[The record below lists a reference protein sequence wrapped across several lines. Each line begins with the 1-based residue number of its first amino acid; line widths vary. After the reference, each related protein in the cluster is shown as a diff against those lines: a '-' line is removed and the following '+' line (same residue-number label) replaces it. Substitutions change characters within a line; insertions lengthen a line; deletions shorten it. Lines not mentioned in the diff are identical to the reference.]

1 MGVQMQWRLNGE
13 SVEVFATQAGQA
25 VSLSG
30 LTSAERI
37 HLAAGLARLEAAVL
51 ETEEGVTPLA
61 DETGYRLSRD
71 FLQALNAEQAR
82 TLGLPGDVPFSLW
95 VRLSGTFVSPNTKV
109 MLAWHDVSGSPIRT
123 KEEVG
128 ILSYGSKSYRVPMS
142 LARIQ
147 RASERFNATEGDL
160 DSRLAVVSE
169 LKAALELAA
178 GETIETDRQLADM
191 RFRHASAIS
200 LDVAVAKDG
209 VSFDPVFFS
218 DDVRDQAQDKG
229 ELVKVTESL
238 LTPELQRKLAQQFR
252 SARVAKSTYVLAQ
265 GEYLYVDPD
274 LRLTLDVIKDYQGR
288 PAEERAR
295 FARAPQS
302 FLKDKLS
309 SGGLSEEECD
319 QAVNKAFVETDAFS
333 ERVIEVGLW
342 KPPVLPFVRRSPN
355 NWFPEAFGLKIGT
368 KTVTIPE
375 NQLEP
380 LANALAG
387 AISAGLA
394 DVIVPGTSELVPASR
409 DALDAVN
416 AMLELFL
423 KVPRVE
429 IDETPAPDEPL
440 SNSGEGKLPKE
451 KSILVVQ
458 DNFEEE
464 SFTAQFSPRGSFTS
478 FEMPMG
484 VVTELKQ
491 HQMQGVEWLQRCWAL
506 GYPGV
511 LLADDMGL
519 GKTLQTLSFIAWLQQ
534 KRAELSLPKKPILVV
549 APISLLGSW
558 QSEAYRHLSPGSLG
572 EMACLYGNHL
582 RQFRQKG
589 FQRADVI
596 EGISTLDVT
605 RLKSFDWVLTTYETM
620 RDYHLSLGLI
630 DFAFLAFDEMQKIK
644 NPQSMMTS
652 AAQALQGE
660 FKVGLTGTPIE
671 NSLADVWTL
680 FDTLMPGALGLGNLR
695 HFLSLYRLDAPD
707 ALKELKSRLTE
718 STETKPAPML
728 RRMKIDV
735 AKDLPLKIEMTVP
748 RPMPEAQALAYINA
762 LSGAVSAGGRRGRLD
777 AFHRIR
783 GISLHPSFAE
793 ESSITGGDD
802 YVAVSARLT
811 SCLKILDEVK
821 AKGDKAL
828 VFVESLAMQEWL
840 AFYLRE
846 RYQLKLHPAR
856 IYGDTSADRR
866 TAIVDRFQSGPEGE
880 FDVLLLSP
888 KAAGVGLTLTAA
900 THVIHLTRW
909 WNPAVEDQCTD
920 RAYRIG
926 QTKNV
931 QVYYLQ
937 AVHPLYGDGSF
948 DCVLD
953 QLLSRKRT
961 LSKGMLVPLETGDE
975 LDEIFKA
982 LAGMNER
989 TSGNA

>member
-1 MGVQMQWRLNGE
+1 MGVQMQWRFNGE

-25 VSLSG
+25 VSLANLS
-30 LTSAERI
+30 SADRV
-37 HLAAGLARLEAAVL
+37 HLAAGLARVEAAVL
-51 ETEEGVTPLA
+51 EAEEGVTQTA
-61 DETGYRLSRD
+61 DESGYRLSRD

-82 TLGLPGDVPFSLW
+82 ALGLPGDVPFSLW

-200 LDVAVAKDG
+200 LDVTVAKDG

-218 DDVRDQAQDKG
+218 DEVRDQAQDKG

-302 FLKDKLS
+302 FLKDKLFS
-309 SGGLSEEECD
+309 EGLSEEECD

-387 AISAGLA
+387 AISTGLA

-409 DALDAVN
+409 DALDSVN

-429 IDETPAPDEPL
+429 IAEALLDEPP
-440 SNSGEGKLPKE
+440 SDSGEGKLPKE

-464 SFTAQFSPRGSFTS
+464 SFIAQFSPRGDFTS
-478 FEMPMG
+478 FEMPSG
-484 VVTELKQ
+484 LVTELKR
-491 HQMQGVEWLQRCWAL
+491 HQVEGVEWLQRCWAL
-506 GYPGV
+506 GYPGA

-534 KRAELSLPKKPILVV
+534 RRRELGLPKKPILVV

-572 EMACLYGNHL
+572 EMACLYGSHL
-582 RQFRQKG
+582 RQFRQAG

-596 EGISTLDVT
+596 EGLSTLDVT
-605 RLKSFDWVLTTYETM
+605 SLKSLDWVLTTYETM

-630 DFAFLAFDEMQKIK
+630 DFAFIAFDEMQKIK
-644 NPQSMMTS
+644 NPQSMMTN

-671 NSLADVWTL
+671 NSLADIWTL
-680 FDTLMPGALGLGNLR
+680 FDSLMPGALGLGNLR
-695 HFLSLYRLDAPD
+695 QFLSHYRLDAPD
-707 ALKELKSRLTE
+707 ALKELKERLTE
-718 STETKPAPML
+718 ATESKAAPML

-735 AKDLPLKIEMTVP
+735 AKDLPLKIEKVMP
-748 RPMPEAQALAYINA
+748 RPMPEAQAVAYMNA
-762 LSGAVSAGGRRGRLD
+762 LSGIASAGGRRGRLD

-783 GISLHPSFAE
+783 GISLHPNFAE
-793 ESSITGGDD
+793 ESSITGGNE
-802 YVAVSARLT
+802 YVAASARLI
-811 SCLKILDEVK
+811 SCLNVLDEVR
-821 AKGDKAL
+821 AKGEKAL

-846 RYQLKLHPAR
+846 RYQMKLHPAR

-866 TAIVDRFQSGPEGE
+866 TAIVDRFQSTPEGE

-926 QTKNV
+926 QTKDV
-931 QVYYLQ
+931 KVYYLQ

-948 DCVLD
+948 DCILD
-953 QLLSRKRT
+953 QLLSRKRA
-961 LSKGMLVPLETGDE
+961 LSRGMLVPLETGDE

-982 LAGMNER
+982 LAGMA
-989 TSGNA
+989 G

>member
-1 MGVQMQWRLNGE
+1 MGVQMHWRLNE
-13 SVEVFATQAGQA
+13 EAVEVFATQAGQA
-25 VSLSG
+25 ISLAD
-30 LTSAERI
+30 LTSTERI
-37 HLAAGLARLEAAVL
+37 RLAAGLSRLEAAVL
-51 ETEEGVTPLA
+51 GEEEGVTPLA
-61 DETGYRLSRD
+61 DKTGYRLSRE
-71 FLQALNAEQAR
+71 FSQALTAEQAR

-95 VRLSGTFVSPNTKV
+95 VRLSGTFVSPNTRV
-109 MLAWHDVSGSPIRT
+109 VLAWHDVSGSPIRA
-123 KEEVG
+123 KEDVG
-128 ILSYGSKSYRVPMS
+128 ILSYGSKFYRVPIS

-147 RASERFNATEGDL
+147 RASERFNATQADL

-178 GETIETDRQLADM
+178 GESLETDRQLADM
-191 RFRHASAIS
+191 RFRHASAVS
-200 LDVAVAKDG
+200 LDVAVARDG

-218 DDVRDQAQDKG
+218 EDVRDQAQEGG
-229 ELVKVTESL
+229 ELVRATESL

-252 SARVAKSTYVLAQ
+252 SAKVTKPTYVLAQ

-274 LRLTLDVIKDYQGR
+274 LRLALDVIKDYQEK
-288 PAEERAR
+288 PPEERAR

-302 FLKDKLS
+302 FLKERLS
-309 SGGLSEEECD
+309 SRGLSEEECD
-319 QAVNKAFVETDAFS
+319 QAVNRAFVETDAFS

-342 KPPVLPFVRRSPN
+342 QPRVLPFVRRASN

-375 NQLEP
+375 SQLEP
-380 LANALAG
+380 LANALAE
-387 AISAGLA
+387 AISAGLPE
-394 DVIVPGTSELVPASR
+394 VVVPGTSEPVPATR
-409 DALDAVN
+409 NALDAVN
-416 AMLELFL
+416 SMLELFL

-429 IDETPAPDEPL
+429 IAEPL
-440 SNSGEGKLPKE
+440 ATGEPVLEIGNGNSQNG

-464 SFTAQFSPRGSFTS
+464 SFIAQFSPRGDFTT
-478 FEMPMG
+478 FEMPRG
-484 VVTELKQ
+484 VVTKLKQ
-491 HQMQGVEWLQRCWAL
+491 HQVQGVEWLQRCWAL

-519 GKTLQTLSFIAWLQQ
+519 GKTLQTLSFVAWLQQ
-534 KRAELSLPKKPILVV
+534 KRKELKLPKRPILVV

-558 QSEAYRHLSPGSLG
+558 QSEAHSHLSPGSLG
-572 EMACLYGNHL
+572 EMACLYGSHL
-582 RQFRQKG
+582 SHFRQTG
-589 FQRADVI
+589 FKRADVI
-596 EGISTLDVT
+596 EGTSTLDVT

-630 DFAFLAFDEMQKIK
+630 EFSFITFDEMQKIK
-644 NPQSMMTS
+644 NPQSMVTN
-652 AAQALQGE
+652 AAQALQGD

-695 HFLSLYRLDAPD
+695 QFLSHYRLDATD
-707 ALKELKSRLTE
+707 ALKELKVRLTE
-718 STETKPAPML
+718 SNKTKPAPML

-735 AKDLPLKIEMTVP
+735 AKDLPLKIEKTVP
-748 RPMPEAQALAYINA
+748 RAMPEAQAFAYMRA
-762 LSGAVSAGGRRGRLD
+762 LSGVSSAGGRRGRLD

-783 GISLHPSFAE
+783 GISLHPSFAD
-793 ESSITGGDD
+793 ESSVTDGDS
-802 YVAVSARLT
+802 YVAASARLT
-811 SCLKILDEVK
+811 SCINLLDEIR
-821 AKGDKAL
+821 AKGEKAL

-840 AFYLRE
+840 AFYIRE
-846 RYQLKLHPAR
+846 RYQLRLYPAR

-866 TAIVDRFQSGPEGE
+866 TAIVERFQSGPGGE

-926 QTKNV
+926 QTKDV
-931 QVYYLQ
+931 KVYYLQ
-937 AVHPLYGDGSF
+937 AVHPLYADGSF

-953 QLLSRKRT
+953 QLLSRKRA
-961 LSKGMLVPLETGDE
+961 LSRGMLVPLETGDE
-975 LDEIFKA
+975 LDEIFSA
-982 LAGMNER
+982 LAGM
-989 TSGNA
+989 AK